1 MAANMRSIQEIVD
14 IILRKIFLVVLQ
26 QPSKNDPNIVFLA
39 LTAAKI
45 LSEGKALFLS
55 CTMMDRVLIDRLSG
69 DFPSTE
75 PPFRYL
81 VGCYRRAC
89 DELKRV
95 VLMKNASFRS
105 EIESEIKQA
114 RKLVISYC
122 RLHTRNMFKTP
133 GQQVTSVTSDLM
145 SMIFAEV
152 STHMDEFGDDT
163 LGDDTLGRGFDNPPG
178 FIKEFFRDGDDDS
191 MELVLQDLFEKLR
204 QSVDGI
210 SPLGNFQQ
218 PMRALLLLIEYP
230 NNAKILVNH
239 PRWIPKNTNLPIGE
253 GRMIEMESI
262 LGAFL
267 RISALPDSK
276 EFKSTTDVGQQ
287 CFSEASNHRLAYS
300 SSFTTIKKVMNILY
314 DDLVVVFHK
323 LLNNQD
329 TQERVLEYL
338 AEVIKKNSARSR
350 MQVDPLSS
358 ASSGMFVNLSSVMLR
373 LCGPLLDGSVEWR
386 EQIDP
391 KFLFHNTRLDFR
403 QLTALHAS
411 SEEVSAWLEEEN
423 SSKDNHELE
432 AQEGTSSG
440 TRKEKYSLT
449 CECFFMTARVLN
461 LGLMKAIYEIK
472 HLNEKLGSYEKD
484 RTILKGMREQGAS
497 PLLDANIKYL
507 EKEIGILSQS
517 KSSYEVQI
525 FQASTFY
532 KLVIIWL
539 VNFVGGFKMPLP
551 STCPMKFACI
561 PEHFVD
567 DAMDLLGIT
576 FGIPEVSKGV
586 VLDFLNFIIMFMAS
600 NAYVKNPYLRA
611 KMVEVL
617 NRWIPNKSGLS
628 ATLFEGHQLPLDY
641 LVRNLLKVYV
651 AHTQLLSNKFTVRE
665 NIYELLEYLWNVPRH
680 LNAWRQI
687 VREENEMHLNF
698 LNLLINDSM
707 YLLDESLK
715 KNIHQLKEI
724 EVEMTNSAEWEQ
736 RSLEERTEI
745 TRLFYSQEN
754 IVESDMKLA
763 IGNIGMLAFISEQIP
778 AHFLLPEMVERVAIL
793 LNYFLLQ
800 LTSPQRRFPDVKDP
814 EKYRYRCRQLLRQIV
829 KIYVHIARGDK
840 LNVFP
845 TAISKDGRSYNEKLF
860 TSAAAA
866 AADDDDIFGKI
877 DKAGKVIKEFVELG
891 LKADEAILGEI
902 PDEFLDPILYT
913 LMRDP
918 VILPLSRQS
927 VDRPVI
933 QSHLLN
939 GNTDPFTRSHLTQDM
954 LIPNIELKQR
964 IEDFIISRRKRKRIR
979 GYETSKDDCG

>member
-1 MAANMRSIQEIVD
+1 MRACTTRPKSIERGEWEQTFSMKDKLKLKSALKDIAVVEAGEECKDFDGAWRGREGIEPNNGKYAGSFLGHFHPPPRSRSMAANMRSIQEIVD

-525 FQASTFY
+525 FQLRLLPCVGQASTFY

-641 LVRNLLKVYV
+641 L
-651 AHTQLLSNKFTVRE
+651 LLSNKFTVRE

-680 LNAWRQI
+680 LNAWRQIKLIYHIIMVQI

-778 AHFLLPEMVERVAIL
+778 AHFLLPEM
-793 LNYFLLQ
+793 
-800 LTSPQRRFPDVKDP
+800 
-814 EKYRYRCRQLLRQIV
+814 IV

-939 GNTDPFTRSHLTQDM
+939 GNV
-954 LIPNIELKQR
+954 
-964 IEDFIISRRKRKRIR
+964 
-979 GYETSKDDCG
+979 